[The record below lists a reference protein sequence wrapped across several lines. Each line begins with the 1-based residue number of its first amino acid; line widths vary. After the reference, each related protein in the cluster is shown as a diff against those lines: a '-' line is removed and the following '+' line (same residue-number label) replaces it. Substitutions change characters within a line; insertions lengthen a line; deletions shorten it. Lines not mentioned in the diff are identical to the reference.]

1 MLRLDLLENLL
12 EKLTALRKVVRQ
24 IDEKLT
30 ALRKVVRQIDETP
43 MRDDINF

>member
-12 EKLTALRKVVRQ
+12 EKLTALK
-24 IDEKLT
+24 
-30 ALRKVVRQIDETP
+30 KVVRQIDETP